1 VIEHEAVE
9 AGAGATAER
18 LARRIRELAASRP
31 GRTIVGI
38 VGAPG
43 AGKSTLTEA
52 VAARLPEGLAV
63 VVPMDGFHLGQSIL
77 DGTEL
82 AARKGAPDTFD
93 VGGYVA
99 LLRRLRLA
107 DEDVVYAPTFR
118 RSIEEPVA
126 ASIAVPRGVPV
137 VLTEGNYLLADD
149 GRWGEVRGLLDEVW
163 FVDVPEELRR
173 ERLVERH
180 VAFGRSRRAA
190 EEWTDGPDAANAR
203 LVAATRSRA
212 DRFVAWS

>member
-1 VIEHEAVE
+1 MIEHDAL
-9 AGAGATAER
+9 GALAAATAEG
-18 LARRIRELAASRP
+18 LARRIVDRASTET
-31 GRTIVGI
+31 GRMLVGV

-43 AGKSTLTEA
+43 AGKSTLTEV
-52 VAARLPEGLAV
+52 VAALLPEGLAV

-126 ASIAVPRGVPV
+126 ASIAVPRAVPV
-137 VLTEGNYLLADD
+137 VLTEGNYLLADV

-163 FVDVPEELRR
+163 FVDVPEGLRR

-180 VAFGRSRRAA
+180 VTFGRSRRAA

-203 LVAATRSRA
+203 LVASTRSRA
-212 DRFVAWS
+212 DLVVAWS